1 MKNTEVAIVGAGI
14 VGLAFALAHAK
25 RGRKVTLFER
35 TDFAIGASI
44 RNFGLLWPV
53 GQPVGIEH
61 DRAMLSREI
70 WLDVINRTKIWNA
83 PTGCFHLTYAQD
95 ELAVIEE
102 YLAQLGQENHG
113 RAILTKDQTL
123 AKTKAVKGEGLL
135 ASLWSP
141 TEINIDPREAIAKIP
156 SMLKEQFGVEL
167 AFGVNVREV
176 TLPKIQTTAGDWTA
190 DEVVICSGAD
200 FQTLFPEAFANS
212 GLTLCKLQ
220 MMRTPPQPN
229 AWQLGPTL
237 CAGLTLTHYSAFKS
251 CKTLKPLQKRFDD
264 EMPFFVEHGIHV
276 LLSQTAKGELT
287 IGDSHHYGS
296 TIPPF
301 DFASID
307 AAILQYLSTFTQLP
321 NYHIAEHWNGTYP
334 KLSGKTE
341 FIARPTAG
349 VTVVTGLGGAGMTL
363 SFGLAEQVVAGT
375 YQGSEKVLT

>member
-1 MKNTEVAIVGAGI
+1 MKNTEVAIVGGVI

-53 GQPVGIEH
+53 GQPAGIEH
-61 DRAMLSREI
+61 DRAMLSRQI
-70 WLDVINRTKIWNA
+70 WLDVIQKTKLWHA
-83 PTGCFHLTYAQD
+83 ATGSFHLTYAQD
-95 ELAVIEE
+95 ELAVLDE
-102 YLAQLGQENHG
+102 YVSLLGQENHG

-123 AKTKAVKGEGLL
+123 AKTHAVKADGLL
-135 ASLWSP
+135 GALWSP
-141 TEINIDPREAIAKIP
+141 TEINIDPREAIAKVP
-156 SMLKEQFGVEL
+156 HMLAEQFNVEL
-167 AFGVNVREV
+167 AFGVNVREI

-229 AWQLGPTL
+229 SWQLGPTL
-237 CAGLTLTHYSAFKS
+237 CAGLTLTHYSSFKT
-251 CKTLKPLQKRFDD
+251 CKSLKPLQKRFDA

-301 DFASID
+301 DRAD
-307 AAILQYLSTFTQLP
+307 VDEAILKYLNTFAIAPTWQ
-321 NYHIAEHWNGTYP
+321 IAEHWNGTYP
-334 KLSGKTE
+334 KLPGKTE
-341 FIARPTAG
+341 FIAHPADG
-349 VTVVTGLGGAGMTL
+349 VTVITGLGGAGMTL

>member
-1 MKNTEVAIVGAGI
+1 MKSANVAVVGGGI

-53 GQPVGIEH
+53 GQPAGIEH
-61 DRAMLSREI
+61 DRATLSREI
-70 WLDVINRTKIWNA
+70 WLDVISRTKIWNA
-83 PTGCFHLTYAQD
+83 PTGCFHLAYAQD
-95 ELAVIEE
+95 ELAVLEE
-102 YLAQLGQENHG
+102 YLKLLDKENHG
-113 RAILTKDQTL
+113 RSIFTKDQTL
-123 AKTKAVKGEGLL
+123 AKSQAVKGEGLL
-135 ASLWSP
+135 GALWSP

-156 SMLKEQFGVEL
+156 GMLKEQFGVEL
-167 AFGVNVREV
+167 AFGVNVREI

-229 AWQLGPTL
+229 NWQLGPTL
-237 CAGLTLTHYSAFKS
+237 CAGLTLTHYSGFKS
-251 CKTLKPLQKRFDD
+251 CRSLKPLQKRFDE

-307 AAILQYLSTFTQLP
+307 AAILQYLTSFTRLP

-334 KLSGKTE
+334 KLPSHTE
-341 FIARPTAG
+341 FISRPAPG
-349 VTVVTGLGGAGMTL
+349 VTIVTGLGGAGMTL
-363 SFGLAEQVVAGT
+363 SFGLAEQVIAGN